1 MTGFCRYCG
10 KGIEEGSVFCPH
22 CGRKVDAFA
31 LNPDKEMIPEEEFR
45 AFVGNKADYY
55 LRKFRFFEGRGPYG
69 FAVTWNWPAF
79 FLGFIWMLYRK
90 MYLWS
95 LAAFFI
101 AFTPVAFPL
110 LMIGWGTMGNYL
122 YYLQARKK
130 ILACK
135 SHQGA
140 TPQTLSLVELGGVNR
155 WVWLAGLLLIFF
167 LLFFL
172 ALSFQLIFHF
182 LENIG
187 LVQPQFVEI

>member
-1 MTGFCRYCG
+1 MGFCRYCG
-10 KGIEEGSVFCPH
+10 NVIEAGSAFCPN
-22 CGRKVDAFA
+22 CGRRVDAPGF
-31 LNPDKEMIPEEEFR
+31 NPDREVIQEEEFR
-45 AFVGNKADYY
+45 AFVGKKPDFYV
-55 LRKFRFFEGRGPYG
+55 RKFRYFESRGANT
-69 FAVTWNWPAF
+69 FAVTWNWSAF

-110 LMIGWGTMGNYL
+110 IMIGWGTLGNYL
-122 YYLQARKK
+122 YYLHARKK
-130 ILACK
+130 ILKYK
-135 SHQGA
+135 SRQYV
-140 TPQTLSLVELGGVNR
+140 TSRMLSLAERGGINR
-155 WVWLAGLLLIFF
+155 WVWLAGFILVLF

-187 LVQPQFVEI
+187 LIQPQFVEI